1 MPTSFA
7 IMAATAD
14 PTLTERAV
22 AIAATIPD
30 LSEQKVRSRIRELV
44 TTPLEGGTDIATVY
58 EYAQTLRD
66 ESLRAR
72 EAAVREAED
81 SHPIHLEPGLN
92 PAAVTDDLIRAALT
106 RLFLTT

>member
-44 TTPLEGGTDIATVY
+44 TTPLEGGDIATVY
-58 EYAQTLRD
+58 EYAQTRRD

-72 EAAVREAED
+72 EAAVREAEEL
-81 SHPIHLEPGLN
+81 HPIHLEPGLN

>member
-14 PTLTERAV
+14 PTITERAV

-44 TTPLEGGTDIATVY
+44 TTPLEGGRLP
-58 EYAQTLRD
+58 AQPPVLRD
-66 ESLRAR
+66 STLWI
-72 EAAVREAED
+72 
-81 SHPIHLEPGLN
+81 P
-92 PAAVTDDLIRAALT
+92 
-106 RLFLTT
+106 